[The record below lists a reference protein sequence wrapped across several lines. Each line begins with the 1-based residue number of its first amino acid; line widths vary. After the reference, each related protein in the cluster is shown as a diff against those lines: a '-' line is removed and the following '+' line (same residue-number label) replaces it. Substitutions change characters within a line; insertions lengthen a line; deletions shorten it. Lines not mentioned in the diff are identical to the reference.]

1 MDDGFPSWGWHK
13 IQIIFFSQLLTY
25 YVVTRET
32 SISLRSTVD
41 TIFIMHQSQESIKAA
56 TKKRDN
62 LVPLDLSNYIFSQV
76 IYKDKKDPFFHGKQ
90 REFSTR
96 GICEKFEQVRMQ
108 NNI

>member
-1 MDDGFPSWGWHK
+1 
-13 IQIIFFSQLLTY
+13 
-25 YVVTRET
+25 
-32 SISLRSTVD
+32 
-41 TIFIMHQSQESIKAA
+41 MHQSQESMKAA